1 MMHPS
6 RAPNPEFRIFAA
18 RRILPH
24 REMIPSA
31 RVPGSRYMC
40 QGRLAAARPK
50 LVTRWIAIVVGL
62 AGFPSCTILNRYIP
76 FQSAPPEIS
85 PAGFR
90 LPANGRVTSTF
101 GIRTLLGTTRPH
113 KGIDFEGDY
122 LIGPVFAAAD
132 GVVSISQTSE
142 TYGEWIEIKHPN
154 GYATRYAHMVWR
166 HASAGAEVKQ
176 GDVIGRFG
184 STGRST
190 GTHLHFEI
198 LRSGVQ
204 VNPLHLLPNVAVV
217 GSTVKP
223 MPAPSTA
230 PSTVVPPTTESK
242 PTGKSAKP
250 SKKSGK
256 TKKEAPASPPPPPP
270 PAPAQPAP
278 PLDPSA
284 SVDDD

>member
-1 MMHPS
+1 
-6 RAPNPEFRIFAA
+6 
-18 RRILPH
+18 
-24 REMIPSA
+24 MIPSPRIA
-31 RVPGSRYMC
+31 ACQR
-40 QGRLAAARPK
+40 QGRSGSPRVWRSVGVGRVWLLA
-50 LVTRWIAIVVGL
+50 LVVSL
-62 AGFPSCTILNRYIP
+62 ASCTVLNRYIP
-76 FQSAPPEIS
+76 IQSAPPEVS
-85 PAGFR
+85 SAGFR

-113 KGIDFEGDY
+113 KGIDFEGEY
-122 LIGPVFAAAD
+122 LVGPVFAAAD

-198 LRSGVQ
+198 LRNGSQ
-204 VNPLHLLPNVAVV
+204 IDPLPLIPKVVVV

-223 MPAPSTA
+223 MPAPSA
-230 PSTVVPPTTESK
+230 PAKVPPTSEPK
-242 PTGKSAKP
+242 PSGKATKPAKGTGKS
-250 SKKSGK
+250 KKSAPVP
-256 TKKEAPASPPPPPP
+256 EPAAPAPPAPPAAPAPAADPPPPPE
-270 PAPAQPAP
+270 
-278 PLDPSA
+278 DE
-284 SVDDD
+284 

>member
-1 MMHPS
+1 MAVGH
-6 RAPNPEFRIFAA
+6 
-18 RRILPH
+18 
-24 REMIPSA
+24 
-31 RVPGSRYMC
+31 
-40 QGRLAAARPK
+40 
-50 LVTRWIAIVVGL
+50 VGL
-62 AGFPSCTILNRYIP
+62 LALLASLASCTVLNRYIP
-76 FQSAPPEIS
+76 IQSAPPEVS
-85 PAGFR
+85 SAGFR

-113 KGIDFEGDY
+113 KGIDFEGEY
-122 LIGPVFAAAD
+122 LIGPVFAAVD

-198 LRSGVQ
+198 LRNGAQ
-204 VNPLHLLPNVAVV
+204 VDPLPLIPKVVVV

-223 MPAPSTA
+223 MPTPSSPPATK
-230 PSTVVPPTTESK
+230 VPPASEPK
-242 PTGKSAKP
+242 PAGKATKPAKGAGK
-250 SKKSGK
+250 SKKS
-256 TKKEAPASPPPPPP
+256 TPVPEPAAPAAPARPAAPP
-270 PAPAQPAP
+270 PAADAP
-278 PLDPSA
+278 SPPEDE
-284 SVDDD
+284 

>member
-1 MMHPS
+1 M
-6 RAPNPEFRIFAA
+6 
-18 RRILPH
+18 
-24 REMIPSA
+24 SA
-31 RVPGSRYMC
+31 
-40 QGRLAAARPK
+40 
-50 LVTRWIAIVVGL
+50 
-62 AGFPSCTILNRYIP
+62 SCTILNRYIP
-76 FQSAPPEIS
+76 IQSAPPEVS
-85 PAGFR
+85 SAGFR

-113 KGIDFEGDY
+113 KGIDFEGEY
-122 LIGPVFAAAD
+122 LVGPVFAAAD

-166 HASAGAEVKQ
+166 HASASAEVKQ

-198 LRSGVQ
+198 LRNGVQ
-204 VNPLHLLPNVAVV
+204 IDPLPLIPKVSVV

-223 MPAPSTA
+223 MPSPAS
-230 PSTVVPPTTESK
+230 PPTTVAPPTSDPK
-242 PTGKSAKP
+242 PGAKPAKP

-256 TKKEAPASPPPPPP
+256 AKKADPAAPPVAPKAPSPPAASAPPPSGP
-270 PAPAQPAP
+270 PAPAE
-278 PLDPSA
+278 
-284 SVDDD
+284 DD